1 MTASA
6 YWAVLFCCAG
16 VACDHPEA
24 GQARAGDIIVLGGHA
39 YTPVGLEAAA
49 YVSLRNTGRVEDTLL
64 SIGSPLADTVTLHDS
79 RQEGG
84 VVRMVQLD
92 QLVMPP
98 GLVVEMAPGGLHLML
113 SRLRVAMQ
121 AGKKLPL
128 RLQFA
133 RAGMIEID
141 VPIVRYGETH

>member
-1 MTASA
+1 MTTSLR
-6 YWAVLFCCAG
+6 WTILFCCA
-16 VACDHPEA
+16 VAACDPPEA
-24 GQARAGDIIVLGGHA
+24 DRARAGDIIVLGGYA
-39 YTPVGLEAAA
+39 YTPVGTEAAA
-49 YVSLRNTGRVEDTLL
+49 YVSLHNTGRMEDTLL
-64 SIGSPLADTVTLHDS
+64 SLGSPLADTVTLHDS

-113 SRLRVAMQ
+113 SRLRVAML

-133 RAGMIEID
+133 RAGMIEFD
-141 VPIVRYGETH
+141 VPIVRYGEPH